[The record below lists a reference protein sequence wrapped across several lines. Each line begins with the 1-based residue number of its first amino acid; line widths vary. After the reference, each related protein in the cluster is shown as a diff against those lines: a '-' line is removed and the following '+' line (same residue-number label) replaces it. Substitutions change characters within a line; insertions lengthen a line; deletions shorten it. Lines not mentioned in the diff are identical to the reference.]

1 MTSVKAGSTSVLGV
15 TVSVSNGFV
24 LECHY
29 LSSLTLR
36 FYPVGTAEVFM
47 SISWMRCIFFVASF
61 RVHFEIALLES
72 LITFRLFMFVGTF
85 GVTEIS

>member
-47 SISWMRCIFFVASF
+47 SISWMRCIFLSPIAESIL
-61 RVHFEIALLES
+61 EIALLES
-72 LITFRLFMFVGTF
+72 LIAFRLFMFVGTF